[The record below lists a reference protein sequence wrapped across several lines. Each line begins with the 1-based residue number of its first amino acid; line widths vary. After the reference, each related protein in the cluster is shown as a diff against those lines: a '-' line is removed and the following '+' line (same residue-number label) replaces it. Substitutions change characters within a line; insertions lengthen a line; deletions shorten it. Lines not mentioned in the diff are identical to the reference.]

1 MTCTSPTFTRPLLL
15 TFAMIVSAFIGAL
28 LLGGM
33 DAKMDEKTVVGISC
47 VPTASGANVVIY
59 RLWSTGGIDRRMVQ
73 AVGSTPEDILTHQN
87 GWRVIQTP

>member
-1 MTCTSPTFTRPLLL
+1 MTSTSPTFTRPLLL
-15 TFAMIVSAFIGAL
+15 TFAMILSAFVGAL

-33 DAKMDEKTVVGISC
+33 DSMKEDKTVVGISC

-59 RLWSTGGIDRRMVQ
+59 RLWSTGGIDRRLVQ

-87 GWRVIQTP
+87 GWRIIQTP